1 MGAIVSR
8 RAGLASRRCTRV
20 ALHCRTGLD
29 DAPLANTEAG
39 GTPDLPATAN
49 GAALA
54 PPPIASTAP
63 LQPPIST
70 TAPPPPPPPPP
81 PPGGGAAPPPPAP
94 PPPPPVPPP
103 PGSAVEAPPAPP
115 AVETDFVK
123 VRDDPRFVKYFKM
136 ANYGVPPSIV
146 RDKLRA
152 ETGFDPSLLDTPDAP
167 APPGGEEPESEDS
180 DDD

>member
-1 MGAIVSR
+1 MWHQMVVLEPVSSSIPLVTKLLNLTTVSKLSMAR
-8 RAGLASRRCTRV
+8 PSPLPRMDGPFPTRSTRPSGELAS
-20 ALHCRTGLD
+20 
-29 DAPLANTEAG
+29 
-39 GTPDLPATAN
+39 
-49 GAALA
+49 
-54 PPPIASTAP
+54 
-63 LQPPIST
+63 
-70 TAPPPPPPPPP
+70 PPPPPP
-81 PPGGGAAPPPPAP
+81 PPGDGAAPPPPAP

-167 APPGGEEPESEDS
+167 APPGGEESESEDS

>member
-1 MGAIVSR
+1 M
-8 RAGLASRRCTRV
+8 
-20 ALHCRTGLD
+20 
-29 DAPLANTEAG
+29 
-39 GTPDLPATAN
+39 
-49 GAALA
+49 
-54 PPPIASTAP
+54 
-63 LQPPIST
+63 
-70 TAPPPPPPPPP
+70 
-81 PPGGGAAPPPPAP
+81 
-94 PPPPPVPPP
+94 PPP